1 MKRYATGFTMLT
13 FATVSLLV
21 YAGSGPSLDA
31 APADDSPL
39 VDTELAEITT
49 NPHSYRFTD
58 QATDRV
64 DGRETVKIHSA
75 ARLADNDKYVE
86 LRPGSIRYFR
96 TDGATSTDGERA
108 SIIWSING
116 ESKTTDIGRPGGV
129 IMVIRS
135 LDGIVSWYSL
145 QIDLRC

>member
-1 MKRYATGFTMLT
+1 MKRCATGLAMLT

-21 YAGSGPSLDA
+21 YAGSVPSLDA
-31 APADDSPL
+31 APGDDSPL

-49 NPHSYRFTD
+49 HPHSYRFTD

-64 DGRETVKIHSA
+64 DGRETVKIHSTVP
-75 ARLADNDKYVE
+75 LENNDKYVE
-86 LRPGSIRYFR
+86 RRPGSIRYFR
-96 TDGATSTDGERA
+96 TDGATSSDGERA

-116 ESKTTDIGRPGGV
+116 EFKTTDIGRPGGV
-129 IMVIRS
+129 IMVVRS
-135 LDGIVSWYSL
+135 LDGVVSWYSL